1 VNLLDKIAAWIR
13 EVLAFLPPNVVA
25 VIWFPLLAIVVF
37 IAAMLLIRR
46 LLPLL
51 GRLAGALLRLL
62 AALAGAVLLAPD
74 VAIATAWRSAHK
86 RPPAALYHYGDAVAT
101 SMIGVTRS
109 SGAVSSGFARVARI
123 NVLLVM
129 LGCAAVIWTWNHG
142 HCPEAPATTECV
154 RPFTSWVNTFGDD
167 DTAPPAPANSP
178 SPSPPP
184 NPK

>member
-1 VNLLDKIAAWIR
+1 VNLIDKIAAWIR
-13 EVLAFLPPNVVA
+13 EVLAFLPPDVVD
-25 VIWFPLLAIVVF
+25 VIWFPVLVTVVF

-51 GRLAGALLRLL
+51 GRLAGASVRVL
-62 AALAGAVLLAPD
+62 AALAGAVLLVPD
-74 VAIATAWRSAHK
+74 MIVATACRSAHK
-86 RPPAALYHYGDAVAT
+86 RPPAMLYHYGDAVAT
-101 SMIGVTRS
+101 SMIGVTRT
-109 SGAVSSGFARVARI
+109 SGAVSSGLARVARI

-154 RPFTSWVNTFGDD
+154 RPFTSWVDTFDD
-167 DTAPPAPANSP
+167 EDQAPPAPGNSP